1 MRGPA
6 AYLIGGAGEK
16 WGLLRPSRVRSTPS
30 LFAYNCC
37 RLLQLLFLL
46 LFAFVLHFCFYCCLL
61 HWLSDFAFILPYLTS
76 SSSPFPPL
84 RNLKLFT
91 CQIKTKRTFIAFL
104 SASFDCTHV
113 SSGLVSLIVCF
124 VYSIHNDISFVFFAY
139 QYFTVCV
146 EYSFLLVLFFFFP
159 QKTLILRINKISFA

>member
-1 MRGPA
+1 MCVYNRFPDMHNEQQQQQQTRWVGLTSRGRGRFQVTLKKIIRDERLRGPA

-76 SSSPFPPL
+76 F
-84 RNLKLFT
+84 
-91 CQIKTKRTFIAFL
+91 
-104 SASFDCTHV
+104 
-113 SSGLVSLIVCF
+113 SLPTT
-124 VYSIHNDISFVFFAY
+124 S
-139 QYFTVCV
+139 
-146 EYSFLLVLFFFFP
+146 
-159 QKTLILRINKISFA
+159 